1 MTIGTVKWLGPSF
14 KVYNAKESI
23 CAELFQ
29 AMRLLIVEDDRELRE
44 GLCALLRQAGYE
56 VDSHADGR
64 DAFNS
69 LLSSEYDLAI
79 VDLMLPGM
87 DGLALV
93 RNLRRQL
100 VGLPILIITA
110 RDALEDRVSGLDA
123 GADDYLV
130 KPFEMPEL
138 EARVRAL
145 LRRRRADRD
154 EEIRVGPLVLVA
166 GQPRVILGETS
177 FDLPASEMALLE
189 TLAIRAGRVVSKQAI
204 ADRLSRGGNPPSDTA
219 IEICVHR
226 LRRRLGP
233 YGLKVRTL
241 RGFGYMLESDEPR
254 TSSGSPS

>member
-1 MTIGTVKWLGPSF
+1 
-14 KVYNAKESI
+14 
-23 CAELFQ
+23 
-29 AMRLLIVEDDRELRE
+29 MRLLIVEDDHQLRE
-44 GLCALLRQAGYE
+44 ALTDLLRQSGFD
-56 VDSHADGR
+56 VDAFADG
-64 DAFNS
+64 DQAFS
-69 LLSSEYDLAI
+69 ALFSGDYDLAI
-79 VDLMLPGM
+79 VDLGLPGM

-93 RNLRRQL
+93 RSLLRQL
-100 VGLPILIITA
+100 RGLPILVVTA

-166 GQPRVILGETS
+166 GQPRVMLGETS

-219 IEICVHR
+219 IE
-226 LRRRLGP
+226 
-233 YGLKVRTL
+233 
-241 RGFGYMLESDEPR
+241 
-254 TSSGSPS
+254 